1 MADAT
6 IVPCGDKPR
15 FFRMLT
21 KIPFIGWQL
30 EGFCRKEMAGK
41 YLALANVL
49 MAWVLSIMFFG
60 YPAFILPVMAMVPV
74 MAIFII
80 ALTRSKV

>member
-1 MADAT
+1 MSEAT
-6 IVPCGDKPR
+6 VVPCGDKPL
-15 FFRMLT
+15 FFRVLT
-21 KIPFIGWQL
+21 KIPLIGWQL

-49 MAWVLSIMFFG
+49 MAWLLSILIFG

-80 ALTRSKV
+80 ALTRGKV

>member
-1 MADAT
+1 MTDTTMA
-6 IVPCGDKPR
+6 PCGDKPVL
-15 FFRMLT
+15 FRALT
-21 KIPFIGWQL
+21 KIPLIGWQL

-41 YLALANVL
+41 ALALANVL
-49 MAWVLSIMFFG
+49 MAWLLAILLFG
-60 YPAFILPVMAMVPV
+60 YPAFIIPVMAMAPA